1 MYTVRYLSKVSFV
14 PHSLTCCK
22 YPSARI
28 VMVSGL
34 ESFEDKRLSRQAKC
48 NQIDRINPSGYAL
61 VAIVDVHL
69 NLVLEF

>member
-1 MYTVRYLSKVSFV
+1 
-14 PHSLTCCK
+14 
-22 YPSARI
+22 
-28 VMVSGL
+28 MVSGL
-34 ESFEDKRLSRQAKC
+34 ESLEDKRLSRQAKC